1 MQRISCDVWWKYI
14 TKVEFNKWQWQST
27 NRLRLCRIVVWKN
40 VAKSSAIISNPIDQ
54 ILIYNIAMYI
64 AYCLHLNSNILD
76 LLLHPFPKCF
86 PSRKVLCFFIRWTN
100 SCPRN
105 KVLHKRKLSS
115 VKCMQGTIVDGQCSL
130 RRSDLFPPGLFQ
142 PRAGR
147 EYLSICLLQI
157 WTDKLWA
164 LVW

>member
-1 MQRISCDVWWKYI
+1 MISVIYGGNTSGKLRLTSD
-14 TKVEFNKWQWQST
+14 NN
-27 NRLRLCRIVVWKN
+27 NRLTD
-40 VAKSSAIISNPIDQ
+40 SAFAELWSEKCCEKFRNHPQSYMPDTYLQYIWRWVSI
-54 ILIYNIAMYI
+54 YI

-86 PSRKVLCFFIRWTN
+86 PSRKVLCLFIRRTN

-105 KVLHKRKLSS
+105 KVLYKRKLSS

-130 RRSDLFPPGLFQ
+130 RRSDLFPPGLFP

-147 EYLSICLLQI
+147 EYLLTRLVRI
-157 WTDKLWA
+157 WTDRL
-164 LVW
+164 